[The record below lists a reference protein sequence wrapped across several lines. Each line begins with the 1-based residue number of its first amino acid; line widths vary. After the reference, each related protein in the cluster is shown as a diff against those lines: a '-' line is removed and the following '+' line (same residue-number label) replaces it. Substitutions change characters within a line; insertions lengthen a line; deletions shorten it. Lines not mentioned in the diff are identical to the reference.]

1 MRYLFK
7 KTWIKIPLIFLLLVY
22 FVPYFFFRPEFFLL
36 CFFSSF
42 FIYVF
47 YGKINKRFIYATL
60 FLLALYVLVYS
71 FFHFRGNSWDA
82 YYYVRNVLLLK
93 EKNLRP
99 LTFIETPYFPYF
111 GELFLAFVWK
121 VFGFH
126 YANMLFGLIALL
138 SILIVYKLFS
148 ELGLSRDLSAVSL
161 LILFASP
168 LFLHFIFF
176 QYKFDLFLFLFVLL
190 AAVFWLRLLK
200 GFLWPGNFALAGLFL
215 SLAVLTKVTFL
226 PFAILL
232 IFFIGLRLWKSFNT
246 LSRTTAFSYLLLGF
260 CFVFPLI
267 FWYFYSG
274 GVKIPFVGSFS
285 SSSPPIILD
294 RDSVV
299 LRGCWTEKH
308 RADYTHNHFD
318 SDPLWKQPYFFVTNS
333 SGKLNGFY
341 NMFDPGVFLYL
352 SIFIFPLV
360 GRAIYNDPR
369 YSTYLF
375 VYVILALTLYFVYVR
390 GVFWYIIFVFPFLA
404 PVLPYLCKVWF
415 GMSQRFLFSVFG
427 GVALSSM
434 FLGILLSLGQLD
446 TSPNLAELSGTY
458 LRGVREQNESISR
471 IILSGYVLDAS
482 EHPYHVNFMFFPN
495 YDIRVLRSNYYFVA
509 ANKSLHEMHRELVDN
524 DIKYIAVYKNKLLNS
539 WYQGLP
545 KRNNE
550 ILLKFLDE
558 YTIPVYLE
566 DNESTILFEIT

>member
-1 MRYLFK
+1 MRYLLK

-22 FVPYFFFRPEFFLL
+22 FVPYFSFRPEFFLL
-36 CFFSSF
+36 CVFFSF
-42 FIYVF
+42 LTYIF
-47 YGKINKRFIYATL
+47 YGKINRHFIHVAL
-60 FLLALYVLVYS
+60 FLLATFILIYS
-71 FFHFRGNSWDA
+71 FLHFRGSSWDA

-99 LTFIETPYFPYF
+99 LTFLESAYFPYF
-111 GELFLAFVWK
+111 GELALAFVWK

-138 SILIVYKLFS
+138 SVLIVYKLFS

-161 LILFASP
+161 LILFTSP

-190 AAVFWLRLLK
+190 ATVFWVRLLK

-232 IFFIGLRLWKSFNT
+232 IFFIGFRLWKSFNT
-246 LSRTTAFSYLLLGF
+246 FSRTTASSYLLLCF
-260 CFVFPLI
+260 CFIFPLI
-267 FWYFYSG
+267 LWYFYSG

-285 SSSPPIILD
+285 SSGPPIILD

-299 LRGCWTEKH
+299 LKGCWTEKH

-360 GRAIYNDPR
+360 GRSIYNDPR
-369 YSTYLF
+369 YSIYLF
-375 VYVILALTLYFVYVR
+375 VYVMLALTLYFVYVR

-404 PVLPYLCKVWF
+404 PAFPYLCKVWF
-415 GMSQRFLFSVFG
+415 GVSQRFLFSIFG
-427 GVALSSM
+427 GVAFSSM
-434 FLGILLSLGQLD
+434 FLGILLSFGQLD
-446 TSPNLAELSGTY
+446 ASPNLSELSGIY
-458 LRGVREQNESISR
+458 LRGVREQNESISH
-471 IILSGYVLDAS
+471 IVSSGYILDAS
-482 EHPYHVNFMFFPN
+482 EHPHHVNFMFFPN
-495 YDIRVLRSNYYFVA
+495 YDTRVLRSNYYFVT
-509 ANKSLHEMHRELVDN
+509 ANKSFYEMHKELIDN
-524 DIKYIAVYKNKLLNS
+524 NIKYIAVHKDKLPDT
-539 WYQGLP
+539 WYQKLP
-545 KRNNE
+545 RKNNE
-550 ILLKFLDE
+550 ILLEFLDK
-558 YTIPVYLE
+558 YTVPIYPKE
-566 DNESTILFEIT
+566 NPFLFEIL